1 MSRENPTPEELDKL
15 ANAMLKPDAKNP
27 DGSRMSFTE
36 YVEHLKETN
45 PEGGDPKT
53 HG

>member
-1 MSRENPTPEELDKL
+1 VSKSGPTPEELDKL
-15 ANAMLKPDAKNP
+15 SNALLKPDATNP

-45 PEGGDPKT
+45 PEGGST
-53 HG
+53 NSG

>member
-1 MSRENPTPEELDKL
+1 MTKDNPTPEELDKL
-15 ANAMLKPDAKNP
+15 SDALLKPDATNP

-45 PEGGDPKT
+45 PEGGSTKS
-53 HG
+53 G